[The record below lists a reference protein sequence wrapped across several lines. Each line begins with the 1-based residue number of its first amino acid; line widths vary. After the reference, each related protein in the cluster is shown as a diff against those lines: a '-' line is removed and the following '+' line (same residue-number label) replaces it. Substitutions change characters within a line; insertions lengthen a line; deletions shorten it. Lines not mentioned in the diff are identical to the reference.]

1 MTNNEIATTG
11 QSAEVGIWSPGQASD
26 FTPRQREDMRALQP
40 GLDKASDADLR
51 KLFTVSKQADLNP
64 YMKEVYLVGRWSRE
78 GTVWATQT
86 SIDGFRKV
94 THRYA
99 ESKGLP
105 VNISAPIFYDA
116 DGNKR
121 PFWSKKFG
129 DHPEAAEVTVSVG
142 DSSATVINAYDEYVQ
157 TKKDGTPNSMW
168 AKMGATMLA
177 KTSEAAAHRRVCPIT
192 AGLYVEEEMRQDDSP
207 VQATAEPVNASG
219 TTVVDAVPE
228 LAPGDALDAVAAVI
242 RSVTTVDEL
251 NELVDG
257 LIKPHLEGYPDD
269 RDAVM
274 DVFTEKK
281 EELHG

>member
-1 MTNNEIATTG
+1 MTNTEIATTG

-78 GTVWATQT
+78 GMVWATQT
-86 SIDGFRKV
+86 SIDGFRKA

-105 VNISAPIFYDA
+105 VQISAPTFYDA

-129 DHPEAAEVTVSVG
+129 DHPEAAEVTVGVGQSV
-142 DSSATVINAYDEYVQ
+142 ATVICTWDEYCQ

-168 AKMGATMLA
+168 TKMGPTMLA
-177 KTSEAAAHRRVCPIT
+177 KCAEAGAHRRVCPLT
-192 AGLYVEEEMRQDDSP
+192 AGLYAEEEFSAPAEP
-207 VQATAEPVNASG
+207 VQATAEPVKAAD
-219 TTVVDAVPE
+219 TTIVDAVPE

-242 RSVTTVDEL
+242 RSVTTEDEL

-257 LIKPHLEGYPDD
+257 LIKPHLVDFPDD
-269 RDAVM
+269 REAVM